1 MRFSIVCSPS
11 DAGASRARADCVND
25 FATATIV
32 NGMPPNLLAH
42 YLYLGETTLVQ
53 QAIET
58 ARTSVSSGGHSS
70 SYWCQLMYE
79 KLLALIERHTA
90 ALEALVELLR
100 DRLPHTRLNLFTEE
114 DNETVS
120 GNHPEPL
127 LARARRHAERRPS
140 HDPLHDML
148 TRAEQLARDAK
159 IDELHILLQHIDRLC
174 GLPPDDSEK

>member
-1 MRFSIVCSPS
+1 
-11 DAGASRARADCVND
+11 
-25 FATATIV
+25 
-32 NGMPPNLLAH
+32 
-42 YLYLGETTLVQ
+42 
-53 QAIET
+53 
-58 ARTSVSSGGHSS
+58 
-70 SYWCQLMYE
+70 MYE

-148 TRAEQLARDAK
+148 SRAE
-159 IDELHILLQHIDRLC
+159 LLQCRGMRVIQITFCQIRFTCLVLHRFLVLEHRAHIR
-174 GLPPDDSEK
+174 GRG

>member
-58 ARTSVSSGGHSS
+58 ARTSVSTGGHSS
-70 SYWCQLMYE
+70 SYWCQQRHHISSGGADQARAHGR
-79 KLLALIERHTA
+79 LAPSWKVHSN
-90 ALEALVELLR
+90 
-100 DRLPHTRLNLFTEE
+100 TRLARSEGTLSCPRRRECCRSPYHRGVLNWVKAGRASRLARSDFISSPRSAGMDRAHHLRREAAQ
-114 DNETVS
+114 VS
-120 GNHPEPL
+120 GEH
-127 LARARRHAERRPS
+127 
-140 HDPLHDML
+140 
-148 TRAEQLARDAK
+148 
-159 IDELHILLQHIDRLC
+159 LQGR
-174 GLPPDDSEK
+174 KA